1 MSNWQALTP
10 YGAPQ
15 PGSPVSG
22 GAGGF
27 NSMQVSPRDRLD
39 AMRMNGRTP
48 EAQYPDGYLGTI
60 RSRREDRLLD
70 AVKQKIGD
78 RSYQRGVHKGIQIDP
93 GDYYWPD
100 ELQPTRGLQLEG
112 RARKVNGY
120 VYRAPARPNPV
131 QTTSEQIIYGTGGRL
146 PRGAESLV
154 GPMPGEISKNAPQ
167 LARLLPSWR

>member
-1 MSNWQALTP
+1 MSQWQALTP

-27 NSMQVSPRDRLD
+27 TSAGISARDGLD
-39 AMRMNGRTP
+39 GLRMGGKNP

-78 RSYQRGVHKGIQIDP
+78 RSYQRGVHKGIQIDA
-93 GDYYWPD
+93 GDYFWPA
-100 ELQPTRGLQLEG
+100 ELQPTRGLELQATT
-112 RARKVNGY
+112 RQRN
-120 VYRAPARPNPV
+120 APL
-131 QTTSEQIIYGTGGRL
+131 QTTTEQILYGRGL

-154 GPMPGEISKNAPQ
+154 GPMPGEISEQAPQ
-167 LARLLPSWR
+167 LAKYLPEWR